1 MRENDCCAKA
11 PNRLYDGGAVCC
23 ESERPEPMMG
33 GEYPSRSKAREINI
47 QPMNYGFVVRVG
59 CQTFVFETAEKMMTN
74 LNSYLADPDAIERA
88 WFNGNLTL

>member
-1 MRENDCCAKA
+1 MRDNDCCAK
-11 PNRLYDGGAVCC
+11 PGRSYDQECC
-23 ESERPEPMMG
+23 ESRPEPMMC

-74 LNSYLADPDAIERA
+74 LNSYLADPEAIERA
-88 WFNGNLTL
+88 WLNGTLQF